1 MNNCTQK
8 FDVDT
13 ASKAVL
19 LSQGHDLDALYK
31 KYAGGN
37 AGLEYNGTINASMET
52 PTNSESFANSKLDKL
67 YICQFCHGHGIGKV
81 VYNHFVRDENCS
93 DCNSKG
99 ILDKSEGNTSS
110 PPQPL

>member
-1 MNNCTQK
+1 MNNCTQM

-67 YICQFCHGHGIGKV
+67 YICQFCHRV
-81 VYNHFVRDENCS
+81 AN
-93 DCNSKG
+93 DC
-99 ILDKSEGNTSS
+99 
-110 PPQPL
+110 